1 MIIVKYLFL
10 KKNLYYIS
18 RADVNDDDFANDDDF
33 FDYNVVDYDDDYH
46 DDFIVNYDELVYY
59 KKLSNCFESLVSI
72 KNNIVNWINSHNI
85 TLLVDD
91 INIFIC

>member
-1 MIIVKYLFL
+1 M
-10 KKNLYYIS
+10 YYIS
-18 RADVNDDDFANDDDF
+18 CSGDDDDGFVNDDDFV
-33 FDYNVVDYDDDYH
+33 DYDYFDYDDDYH

-59 KKLSNCFESLVSI
+59 KKPSNCFESLVSI